1 MFYTGAPGRLTP
13 DGGGRPGF
21 PSMTGPLFLLLALS
35 ATPAQVS
42 PSADDAVLQWNEA
55 ALQAIKAAKTP
66 PPLAARHLAIL
77 HIAMVDA
84 VAGVR
89 HTCRPFE
96 VEVDAPLGTSA
107 EAAAAGAAHRVLIEL
122 YPDRTRQFDALLGR
136 SLADLD
142 DDDSVKKGLTLGR
155 YVAKEVLVWRAED
168 GADREVRFTPKR
180 GPGEWTPTPPAF
192 AKPLAPHWPTLTCFA
207 LRRGYQFRADG
218 PPKLTDKA
226 YAEAFDEVKR
236 LGAKD
241 SKVRT
246 AEQTE
251 IALFWADG
259 EGTVTPPGHWNRIA
273 QSVARD
279 RRLAL
284 DENARLFALL
294 NVALADVGIAC
305 WDCKYHFRFWR
316 PVHGI
321 REAETD
327 GNPETDADREWE
339 PLLVTPPFPAYTSG
353 HSSFSGAAATIL
365 AAVLGSDRVRF
376 RTTSEGLPGVSRQFT
391 SFWAA
396 AEEAGMSRIY
406 GGIHWQ
412 FDNTDGLA
420 GGKKV
425 AEHVLAHCLKPARK

>member
-1 MFYTGAPGRLTP
+1 M
-13 DGGGRPGF
+13 
-21 PSMTGPLFLLLALS
+21 SGPLLLSIALS
-35 ATPAQVS
+35 VTPTQVPQS
-42 PSADDAVLQWNEA
+42 GDDVVLQWNEA
-55 ALQAIKAAKTP
+55 ALQAIRAAKTP
-66 PPLAARHLAIL
+66 PPLAARHLAIV

-96 VEVDAPLGTSA
+96 VEVNAPAGTSA
-107 EAAAAGAAHRVLIEL
+107 DAAAAAAAHQVLIDL
-122 YPDRTRQFDALLGR
+122 YPARTRQFDEILAKALVDVDED
-136 SLADLD
+136 A
-142 DDDSVKKGLTLGR
+142 VEKGLTLGR
-155 YVAKEVLVWRAED
+155 YVAKEVLAWRAED
-168 GADREVRFTPKR
+168 GADRAVRFTPKH
-180 GPGEWTPTPPAF
+180 GPGEWAPTPPAY

-207 LRRGYQFRADG
+207 LRRGFQFRADG

-226 YAEAFDEVKR
+226 YAVAFDEVKR
-236 LGAKD
+236 LGGKD
-241 SKVRT
+241 SKSRT

-273 QSVARD
+273 QAVSRD
-279 RRLAL
+279 RRLSL
-284 DENARLFALL
+284 DEKARLFALL

-316 PVHGI
+316 PIQGI
-321 REAETD
+321 REAEAD
-327 GNPETDADREWE
+327 DNPDTTADRDWE
-339 PLLVTPPFPAYTSG
+339 PLLVTPPFPSYTSG

-365 AAVLGSDRVRF
+365 AAVVGSDPVRF
-376 RTTSEGLPGVSRQFT
+376 QTTSDGLPGVTRRFSG
-391 SFWAA
+391 FWTA

-425 AEHVLAHCLKPARK
+425 AEHVLTHCLKPVRK